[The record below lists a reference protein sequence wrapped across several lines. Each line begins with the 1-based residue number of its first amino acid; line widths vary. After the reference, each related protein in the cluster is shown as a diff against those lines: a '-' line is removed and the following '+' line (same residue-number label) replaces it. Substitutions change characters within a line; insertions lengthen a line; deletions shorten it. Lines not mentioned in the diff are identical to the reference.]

1 MEVVDFSG
9 LASIIPVF
17 GFLLVF
23 VVVYA
28 LLSKTKILGE
38 NKFVH
43 IFTSFCI
50 AIFFLISANAIEYV
64 KIVTPWFATF
74 IISMLFILILV
85 GLMQK
90 KIEDFVK
97 PWVAWTIII
106 ILMAIFVG
114 SAIYVFADVI
124 NKYLGGPKTFLLQPQ
139 IFGIIILILVAL
151 FASWLITKKSG
162 K

>member
-1 MEVVDFSG
+1 MVVDFSG

-28 LLSKTKILGE
+28 LLSKTKVLGE

-50 AIFFLISANAIEYV
+50 AIFFLVSANAVEYV
-64 KIVTPWFATF
+64 RIVTPWFVAF
-74 IISMLFILILV
+74 IVSLLFILILV
-85 GLMQK
+85 GLMQGK
-90 KIEDFVK
+90 VEDFIK
-97 PWVAWTIII
+97 PGVAWIIVL
-106 ILMAIFVG
+106 ILLAIFVG
-114 SAIYVFADVI
+114 SAVYVFADAI
-124 NKYLGGPKTFLLQPQ
+124 NQYLSGPKEFILRPQ
-139 IFGIIILILVAL
+139 IFGVIILIAVTL
-151 FASWLITKKSG
+151 FASWLITRKS